1 MSSHQGRLY
10 LNKTNKK
17 CPCIHISCIP
27 TPTFSRDCLKFVCH
41 QLQFTEQKCK
51 SNAVQSKIFEIIHN
65 TNTQKRNLIVC
76 KNKLT
81 NTSKA
86 WVTFTR
92 PLIINLGAVKSG
104 EGKDVSCEFYVVM
117 RYAPRLPRPPSHSS
131 LVWTPLRN
139 FVWPHAL
146 RRAEHHYQA
155 DPS

>member
-1 MSSHQGRLY
+1 MYSNPNLY
-10 LNKTNKK
+10 
-17 CPCIHISCIP
+17 
-27 TPTFSRDCLKFVCH
+27 SRDCLKFVCR
-41 QLQFTEQKCK
+41 QLHFTEQKCK

-104 EGKDVSCEFYVVM
+104 EGKDVSCVVLCCN
-117 RYAPRLPRPPSHSS
+117 AIFSPPSPPS
-131 LVWTPLRN
+131 LPFFTSLNSAKKLCMAACPGRV
-139 FVWPHAL
+139 
-146 RRAEHHYQA
+146 EHHYQA
-155 DPS
+155 NPS